1 MDGVSAAASILT
13 IATTGIQVSIKL
25 ATLSSQISNASDH
38 VSAIGNDISLTSG
51 VLQELGELV
60 KQDVRNVNNHV
71 FCPRA
76 LEMVRTSA
84 VVCER
89 VFVEI
94 KKEIGK
100 ASKQMNC
107 CERLPGGKVEL
118 SKTEM
123 IKWPFLQ
130 PHVNSLRE
138 DLKEAKGTLMLML
151 QVWLLAL
158 SKRAAEQY
166 VSSQSQSWRW

>member
-1 MDGVSAAASILT
+1 MDGVSAAASILA
-13 IATTGIQVSIKL
+13 IATAGIQVSIKL
-25 ATLSSQISNASDH
+25 ATLSSQISTASDR

-60 KQDVRNVNNHV
+60 KQDAGNVKNHV
-71 FCPRA
+71 FSQGG
-76 LEMVRTSA
+76 LETIRTSA

-100 ASKQMNC
+100 ASKQMSHC
-107 CERLPGGKVEL
+107 VRLPGGKVEL

-130 PHVNSLRE
+130 PHINSLRD

-151 QVWLLAL
+151 QLWLLAL
-158 SKRAAEQY
+158 SKRAAE
-166 VSSQSQSWRW
+166 